1 MPQRPSSP
9 PKLPLQG
16 GQNSAL
22 EAPDRVSKLH
32 PTNRDHPTA
41 SANCRRQTT
50 HGDKMAS
57 RDFEILYKETRLNL
71 EPASQSSIVQI
82 RVAPQSAYGRS
93 SSNRSGASADDEKGY
108 RSKNLAAASSIYYRK
123 HNSSP
128 RGFLWR
134 VLDSGTV
141 LSLRVADVCKQ
152 QKESDA
158 PLILNLRFP
167 TALRPSCIGFAD
179 LEDYD
184 ALCVYVVDHANQ
196 LWSITLRPEHF
207 RKRAATD
214 GGLGDACKSYSPPGF
229 GFKHPHRLAVVNPDQ
244 LIITMHDGGILKF
257 DRNKT
262 HDSYG
267 SPWKE
272 TIYNVAGWGQ
282 SLRGLVPFQR
292 NPTIRYDKIN
302 MELTAAAS
310 TAVTTMGHSD
320 TAFLFTVCLDHRLRV
335 WDVRTGQILYTG
347 DILNTKRDP
356 QEVGKWT
363 VDPSQGNL
371 IRIVDNSRGQ
381 CLVVTYSPV
390 GAGEFK
396 FWKVKANDQGSIHV
410 ADCFP
415 GTHLIPPS
423 PSSLDVWTL
432 ADFAVTQQAD
442 GPELWTMWKNN
453 TSYRVHRLQVQPRN
467 SSAPFDDGWKAVYIE
482 NTVPTVR
489 TSGPWNPT
497 DSAEKWLDLIFF
509 PGRFSRSTLETA
521 LAMYEK
527 GLGTYKE
534 TSSKATRSIAESIC
548 CVLGSTTTLDRGSS
562 GGADY
567 DQFRNTSET
576 QWMRFWRLLLELDK
590 QRGEALSLVFDPVE
604 GMIWVAC
611 ADLVSAVRQ
620 CSDLDRV
627 YHNLQT
633 PEKKNEDVAAL
644 VSAGLTFVD
653 SFSDS
658 MYQLSK
664 AALRDEL
671 YEDSARSDSERMQL
685 FLDRAGFWPSVT
697 DEDCAQVI
705 DTLGQNYQMVT
716 ARLYEDLFDLI
727 TATSEANSQELREPF
742 TAFGRKVVVRAVQ
755 ETIEL
760 HWQIL
765 FSQLIL
771 LVHMEFDIESEE
783 ASPLHSRFEVGAVYQ
798 RLIDALRRLEH
809 LRWMAKTE
817 LSISAS
823 KSGGSGSSSPSLTK
837 RSQDDNNS
845 ITALEG
851 LTGHL
856 FGLPESNNMPLLSSI
871 TDLVL
876 DLCAPSSTT
885 VLHTWLL
892 QCWLLKQGR
901 PDLALE
907 LNPFADQDPFSTY
920 VQGRVFLALRDHDTA
935 AFYFRKAAIGLSIS
949 IKHLDRHSAGLLDDT
964 EWNLL
969 NSGLPNYYAHIVS
982 LYDRQK
988 AYSYVMEFSRLALQF
1003 VQAGGNSADETA
1015 ADIKT
1020 EMLSRLFIASTAIS
1034 HFEEAH
1040 SALLAMDNEAL
1051 QKSYLRKLVE
1061 KMCETGQSAEL
1072 ISLPFSGLQT
1082 KVDDILSEKCRSIR
1096 DVLAGVPYHQI
1107 LYAWRISHNDYRGG
1121 AAVLLDRLQKLRR
1134 AGEGDK
1140 VDAGAGV
1147 DDALDTQVTRQYLL
1161 LINALSCVAP
1171 QEAYIL
1177 EDVVP
1182 GEEDDSQRQ
1191 KMGGDDDLEAQLEEL
1206 SRRLDAE
1213 MVRDGGDVEMASQEN
1228 AALVERM
1235 KKFSGTRLSGGQELP
1250 ARRFLMLADVR
1261 KQYQQELDRIVAIQ
1275 NNQFGFTAE
1284 DDLMDL
1290 A

>member
-1 MPQRPSSP
+1 
-9 PKLPLQG
+9 
-16 GQNSAL
+16 
-22 EAPDRVSKLH
+22 
-32 PTNRDHPTA
+32 
-41 SANCRRQTT
+41 
-50 HGDKMAS
+50 
-57 RDFEILYKETRLNL
+57 
-71 EPASQSSIVQI
+71 
-82 RVAPQSAYGRS
+82 
-93 SSNRSGASADDEKGY
+93 
-108 RSKNLAAASSIYYRK
+108 
-123 HNSSP
+123 
-128 RGFLWR
+128 
-134 VLDSGTV
+134 
-141 LSLRVADVCKQ
+141 
-152 QKESDA
+152 
-158 PLILNLRFP
+158 
-167 TALRPSCIGFAD
+167 
-179 LEDYD
+179 
-184 ALCVYVVDHANQ
+184 
-196 LWSITLRPEHF
+196 
-207 RKRAATD
+207 
-214 GGLGDACKSYSPPGF
+214 
-229 GFKHPHRLAVVNPDQ
+229 
-244 LIITMHDGGILKF
+244 
-257 DRNKT
+257 
-262 HDSYG
+262 
-267 SPWKE
+267 
-272 TIYNVAGWGQ
+272 
-282 SLRGLVPFQR
+282 
-292 NPTIRYDKIN
+292 

-320 TAFLFTVCLDHRLRV
+320 TAFLFTICLDHRMRV

-347 DILNTKRDP
+347 DILNTRRDP
-356 QEVGKWT
+356 EDVGKWT
-363 VDPSQGNL
+363 VDPSQANL
-371 IRIVDNSRGQ
+371 IRILDTGRGQ
-381 CLVVTYSPV
+381 CLVATYSPD

-410 ADCFP
+410 ADCFS
-415 GTHLIPPS
+415 GTHLTPPS
-423 PSSLDVWTL
+423 PSSLDVWNL
-432 ADFAVTQQAD
+432 ADFAVTQQSD

-467 SSAPFDDGWKAVYIE
+467 GSDPFGDGWKAVEIE
-482 NTVPTVR
+482 NTVPTVSA
-489 TSGPWNPT
+489 SGPWNPT
-497 DSAEKWLDLIFF
+497 DSTEKWLDLIFF
-509 PGRFSRSTLETA
+509 PGRFSKSTLETA

-534 TSSKATRSIAESIC
+534 TTSKVGRSIAESIC
-548 CVLGSTTTLDRGSS
+548 SVLGSTTALDRSPA

-590 QRGEALSLVFDPVE
+590 QRGEALSLIFDSQE

-611 ADLVSAVRQ
+611 ADLIAAVRQ
-620 CSDLDRV
+620 CSHLDRV

-633 PEKKNEDVAAL
+633 PEKKDEDVAAL

-658 MYQLSK
+658 MRQLSR
-664 AALRDEL
+664 AALRAEL
-671 YEDSARSDSERMQL
+671 YEDSTQADGERMQL

-697 DEDCAQVI
+697 EDDCAQVI

-727 TATSEANSQELREPF
+727 TATSEANSQELGEQF
-742 TAFGRKVVVRAVQ
+742 TGFGRKVVVRAVQ

-771 LVHMEFDIESEE
+771 LVHMEFDIESED
-783 ASPLHSRFEVGAVYQ
+783 ASPLHARFEVGLVYR

-817 LSISAS
+817 LSISVS

-837 RSQDDNNS
+837 RSQDENNT

-856 FGLPESNNMPLLSSI
+856 FGLPESNSMPLLSSI

-885 VLHTWLL
+885 VLYTWLL
-892 QCWLLKQGR
+892 QCRLLKKDR

-935 AFYFRKAAIGLSIS
+935 SFYFRKAAIGLSMS
-949 IKHLDRHSAGLLDDT
+949 IKNLDRHSSGLLDDT

-1003 VQAGGNSADETA
+1003 VQPGNHEAAG
-1015 ADIKT
+1015 IKT
-1020 EMLSRLFIASTAIS
+1020 EMLSRLFTASTSVS

-1040 SALLAMDNEAL
+1040 SALLSMDDEAL

-1061 KMCETGQSAEL
+1061 KMCETGQSSAL

-1082 KVDDILSEKCRSIR
+1082 KVDDILGDKCRATR
-1096 DVLAGVPYHQI
+1096 DVLNGVPYHQI

-1121 AAVLLDRLQKLRR
+1121 AAILLDRLQKLRR

-1140 VDAGAGV
+1140 FGAAVTATPGA

-1177 EDVVP
+1177 EDVLP
-1182 GEEDDSQRQ
+1182 GEEGGNDPQRPS
-1191 KMGGDDDLEAQLEEL
+1191 GGDEDLEGHLEEL
-1206 SRRLDAE
+1206 AKRLDAE
-1213 MVRDGGDVEMASQEN
+1213 MAADGGETGPEEED
-1228 AALVERM
+1228 AALVEKM
-1235 KKFSGTRLSGGQELP
+1235 KRFSTRNPQELP
-1250 ARRFLMLADVR
+1250 ARRFLMLADLR

-1275 NNQFGFTAE
+1275 NNQFGFSPE

>member
-1 MPQRPSSP
+1 MGVSSEWYAA
-9 PKLPLQG
+9 
-16 GQNSAL
+16 NSW
-22 EAPDRVSKLH
+22 V
-32 PTNRDHPTA
+32 TNVLRHLIA
-41 SANCRRQTT
+41 
-50 HGDKMAS
+50 
-57 RDFEILYKETRLNL
+57 
-71 EPASQSSIVQI
+71 
-82 RVAPQSAYGRS
+82 
-93 SSNRSGASADDEKGY
+93 SGAA
-108 RSKNLAAASSIYYRK
+108 
-123 HNSSP
+123 
-128 RGFLWR
+128 
-134 VLDSGTV
+134 
-141 LSLRVADVCKQ
+141 
-152 QKESDA
+152 
-158 PLILNLRFP
+158 
-167 TALRPSCIGFAD
+167 
-179 LEDYD
+179 
-184 ALCVYVVDHANQ
+184 
-196 LWSITLRPEHF
+196 
-207 RKRAATD
+207 
-214 GGLGDACKSYSPPGF
+214 
-229 GFKHPHRLAVVNPDQ
+229 
-244 LIITMHDGGILKF
+244 
-257 DRNKT
+257 
-262 HDSYG
+262 
-267 SPWKE
+267 WKE

-310 TAVTTMGHSD
+310 VAVTTMGHSD
-320 TAFLFTVCLDHRLRV
+320 TAFLFTICLDHRMRV

-347 DILNTKRDP
+347 DILNTRRDP

-371 IRIVDNSRGQ
+371 IRILDNSRGR

-415 GTHLIPPS
+415 DTHLIPPS

-432 ADFAVTQQAD
+432 ADFAATQQPD

-453 TSYRVHRLQVQPRN
+453 TSYRVHRLQVQLQNGRE
-467 SSAPFDDGWKAVYIE
+467 PFADGWKAVHIE
-482 NTVPTVR
+482 NTVPNVR
-489 TSGPWNPT
+489 ASGPWNPT

-509 PGRFSRSTLETA
+509 PGRFSKSTLETA

-534 TSSKATRSIAESIC
+534 TASKAGRSIAESIC
-548 CVLGSTTTLDRGSS
+548 SVLGSTTTLDRSS
-562 GGADY
+562 TGGADY

-611 ADLVSAVRQ
+611 ADLIAAVRE
-620 CSDLDRV
+620 CSDLERV
-627 YHNLQT
+627 YHNISS

-644 VSAGLTFVD
+644 VTAGLTFVE

-658 MYQLSK
+658 MHQLSR
-664 AALRDEL
+664 AALRAEL

-742 TAFGRKVVVRAVQ
+742 TGFGRKVVVRAVQ

-783 ASPLHSRFEVGAVYQ
+783 ASPLHSRFEVGSVYK

-823 KSGGSGSSSPSLTK
+823 KSSGSGSSSPALSK
-837 RSQDDNNS
+837 RSQDENNT

-885 VLHTWLL
+885 VLYTWLI
-892 QCWLLKQGR
+892 QCSLLKQDR
-901 PDLALE
+901 PDLAFE
-907 LNPFADQDPFSTY
+907 LNPFADHDPFSTY

-935 AFYFRKAAIGLSIS
+935 SFYFRKAAIGLSIS

-969 NSGLPNYYAHIVS
+969 NSGLPNYYAHVVS

-1003 VQAGGNSADETA
+1003 VQQGHQEAAG
-1015 ADIKT
+1015 IKT
-1020 EMLSRLFIASTAIS
+1020 EMLSRLFTASTSIS

-1040 SALLAMDNEAL
+1040 SALLSMDDEAL
-1051 QKSYLRKLVE
+1051 QKSYLRRLVE
-1061 KMCETGQSAEL
+1061 KMCETGQSSEL

-1082 KVDDILSEKCRSIR
+1082 KVDDILVEKCRAVR
-1096 DVLAGVPYHQI
+1096 DVLSGVPYHQI

-1121 AAVLLDRLQKLRR
+1121 AAILLDRLQKLRR
-1134 AGEGDK
+1134 AGEGDRIGGGGSGG
-1140 VDAGAGV
+1140 GAE
-1147 DDALDTQVTRQYLL
+1147 DALDTQVTKQYLL

-1177 EDVVP
+1177 EDVLP
-1182 GEEDDSQRQ
+1182 GDEDSPRANKVD
-1191 KMGGDDDLEAQLEEL
+1191 GDDDLEANLDEL
-1206 SRRLDAE
+1206 VKKLDAE
-1213 MVRDGGDVEMASQEN
+1213 AAQGDDGSGGAGEMVVEED
-1228 AALVERM
+1228 AALVERI
-1235 KKFSGTRLSGGQELP
+1235 KKFSVRNGQELP
-1250 ARRFLMLADVR
+1250 ARRFLMLADLR

>member
-1 MPQRPSSP
+1 
-9 PKLPLQG
+9 
-16 GQNSAL
+16 
-22 EAPDRVSKLH
+22 
-32 PTNRDHPTA
+32 
-41 SANCRRQTT
+41 
-50 HGDKMAS
+50 
-57 RDFEILYKETRLNL
+57 
-71 EPASQSSIVQI
+71 
-82 RVAPQSAYGRS
+82 
-93 SSNRSGASADDEKGY
+93 
-108 RSKNLAAASSIYYRK
+108 
-123 HNSSP
+123 
-128 RGFLWR
+128 
-134 VLDSGTV
+134 
-141 LSLRVADVCKQ
+141 
-152 QKESDA
+152 
-158 PLILNLRFP
+158 
-167 TALRPSCIGFAD
+167 
-179 LEDYD
+179 
-184 ALCVYVVDHANQ
+184 
-196 LWSITLRPEHF
+196 
-207 RKRAATD
+207 
-214 GGLGDACKSYSPPGF
+214 
-229 GFKHPHRLAVVNPDQ
+229 
-244 LIITMHDGGILKF
+244 
-257 DRNKT
+257 
-262 HDSYG
+262 
-267 SPWKE
+267 
-272 TIYNVAGWGQ
+272 
-282 SLRGLVPFQR
+282 
-292 NPTIRYDKIN
+292 

-320 TAFLFTVCLDHRLRV
+320 TAFLFTICLDHRMRV

-347 DILNTKRDP
+347 DILNTRRDP

-371 IRIVDNSRGQ
+371 IRILENGRGQ

-390 GAGEFK
+390 GTGEFK

-415 GTHLIPPS
+415 DAHLVPPS

-432 ADFAVTQQAD
+432 ADFAVAQQAD

-467 SSAPFDDGWKAVYIE
+467 NADPFGDGWKAVHIG

-489 TSGPWNPT
+489 ASGPWNPT
-497 DSAEKWLDLIFF
+497 DSADKWLDLIFF

-521 LAMYEK
+521 LAMYER

-534 TSSKATRSIAESIC
+534 TPSRAGRSIAESIC
-548 CVLGSTTTLDRGSS
+548 SVLGSTTALERTST

-590 QRGEALSLVFDPVE
+590 QRGEGLSLVFNPVE

-611 ADLVSAVRQ
+611 ADLIAAVRQ
-620 CSDLDRV
+620 CSDLDTV
-627 YHNLQT
+627 YHNLQS
-633 PEKKNEDVAAL
+633 PEKRKEDVAAL
-644 VSAGLTFVD
+644 VTAGLTFVD

-658 MYQLSK
+658 MHQLSR
-664 AALRDEL
+664 AALRAEL

-685 FLDRAGFWPSVT
+685 FLDRAGFWTSVT

-742 TAFGRKVVVRAVQ
+742 TGFGRKVVVRAVQ

-771 LVHMEFDIESEE
+771 LVHMEFDIESDD
-783 ASPLHSRFEVGAVYQ
+783 ASPLHSRFEVGSVYR

-817 LSISAS
+817 LSVSAS
-823 KSGGSGSSSPSLTK
+823 KPSGSGSSSPAMTK
-837 RSQDDNNS
+837 RSQDENNTK
-845 ITALEG
+845 TALEG

-885 VLHTWLL
+885 VLYTWLI
-892 QCWLLKQGR
+892 QCWLLKQDR

-935 AFYFRKAAIGLSIS
+935 SFYFRKAAIGLSIS

-1003 VQAGGNSADETA
+1003 VQQGNHEVAG
-1015 ADIKT
+1015 IKT
-1020 EMLSRLFIASTAIS
+1020 EMLSRLFTASAAIS

-1040 SALLAMDNEAL
+1040 SALLAMDDEAM

-1061 KMCETGQSAEL
+1061 KMCETGQSSEL

-1082 KVDDILSEKCRSIR
+1082 KVDDIVVEKCRATR
-1096 DVLAGVPYHQI
+1096 DVLNGVPYHQI

-1121 AAVLLDRLQKLRR
+1121 AAILLDRLQKLRG
-1134 AGEGDK
+1134 AGEGDR
-1140 VDAGAGV
+1140 VSGGGGAGGAAE
-1147 DDALDTQVTRQYLL
+1147 DALDTQITRQYLL
-1161 LINALSCVAP
+1161 LINALSCVSP
-1171 QEAYIL
+1171 EEAYIL
-1177 EDVVP
+1177 EDVLP
-1182 GEEDDSQRQ
+1182 GDDEDGEKHKTD
-1191 KMGGDDDLEAQLEEL
+1191 DDDLESQLDEL
-1206 SRRLDAE
+1206 AKKLDAE
-1213 MVRDGGDVEMASQEN
+1213 AAKEGGEPSEDDAAFVEKIKRFSVRN
-1228 AALVERM
+1228 A
-1235 KKFSGTRLSGGQELP
+1235 QELP
-1250 ARRFLMLADVR
+1250 PRRFLMLADLR

>member
-1 MPQRPSSP
+1 M
-9 PKLPLQG
+9 
-16 GQNSAL
+16 
-22 EAPDRVSKLH
+22 V
-32 PTNRDHPTA
+32 
-41 SANCRRQTT
+41 
-50 HGDKMAS
+50 S
-57 RDFEILYKETRLNL
+57 RDFGILYKETRLNL
-71 EPASQSSIVQI
+71 EPASPSSTVHI
-82 RVAPQSAYGRS
+82 RVAPQGAYGRS
-93 SSNRSGASADDEKGY
+93 ASSRSGTSADDEKGY
-108 RSKNLAAASSIYYRK
+108 RSRNLATASSIYYRK
-123 HNSSP
+123 HHSSP

-152 QKESDA
+152 ENAAEA

-167 TALRPSCIGFAD
+167 TALRTSCIGFTD
-179 LEDYD
+179 PEEYD
-184 ALCVYVVDHANQ
+184 ALCVFAVDHSNQ
-196 LWSITLRPEHF
+196 LWSITLRPDHF
-207 RKRAATD
+207 RKRTAID
-214 GGLGDACKSYSPPGF
+214 GGLGDACKSHSPPGF
-229 GFKHPHRLAVVNPDQ
+229 GFKHPHRLAVVSPNQ

-257 DRNKT
+257 DRNES
-262 HDSYG
+262 HESNGG
-267 SPWKE
+267 SWKE
-272 TIYNVAGWGQ
+272 TIYNVAGWSQ

-292 NPTIRYDKIN
+292 NPTIRYDKVN

-320 TAFLFTVCLDHRLRV
+320 TAFLFTICLDHRMRV

-347 DILNTKRDP
+347 DILNTSRDP

-371 IRIVDNSRGQ
+371 IRILDNSCGQ
-381 CLVVTYSPV
+381 CSVVTYSGV

-415 GTHLIPPS
+415 DAHLVPPS
-423 PSSLDVWTL
+423 PTSLDVWNL
-432 ADFAVTQQAD
+432 ADFAVAQQPD

-467 SSAPFDDGWKAVYIE
+467 TKDPFGDGWKAVHIA
-482 NTVPTVR
+482 NTVPPVR
-489 TSGPWNPT
+489 ASGPWNPT
-497 DSAEKWLDLIFF
+497 DSTEKWLDLIFF
-509 PGRFSRSTLETA
+509 PGRFSKSTLETA

-534 TSSKATRSIAESIC
+534 APSKAGRSIAESIC
-548 CVLGSTTTLDRGSS
+548 SVLGSTTTLDRTSA

-611 ADLVSAVRQ
+611 ADLIAAVRQ
-620 CSDLDRV
+620 CSDLDGL
-627 YHNLQT
+627 YHNLLS
-633 PEKKNEDVAAL
+633 PEKNNEDVAAL
-644 VSAGLTFVD
+644 ISAGLTFVD

-658 MYQLSK
+658 MYQLSR
-664 AALRDEL
+664 AALRAEL

-685 FLDRAGFWPSVT
+685 FLDRAGFWPSIT

-716 ARLYEDLFDLI
+716 ARLYDDLFDLI

-742 TAFGRKVVVRAVQ
+742 TGFGRKLVVRAVQ
-755 ETIEL
+755 ETTEL

-771 LVHMEFDIESEE
+771 LVHMEFDIESED
-783 ASPLHSRFEVGAVYQ
+783 APSLHSRFEVGSVYR

-817 LSISAS
+817 LSCSS
-823 KSGGSGSSSPSLTK
+823 KSGGSGSSSPSLIK
-837 RSQDDNNS
+837 RSQDENNTK
-845 ITALEG
+845 TALEG

-885 VLHTWLL
+885 VLYTWLI
-892 QCWLLKQGR
+892 QCWLLKQDR

-907 LNPFADQDPFSTY
+907 LHSFADQDPFSIY
-920 VQGRVFLALRDHDTA
+920 IQGRVFFALRDHDTA
-935 AFYFRKAAIGLSIS
+935 SFYFRRAAIGLSIS

-969 NSGLPNYYAHIVS
+969 NSGLPNYYAHIVG

-1003 VQAGGNSADETA
+1003 VQQGDGEVAGN
-1015 ADIKT
+1015 KT
-1020 EMLSRLFIASTAIS
+1020 EMLSRLFTAAAATS

-1040 SALLAMDNEAL
+1040 SALLAMDDEAM

-1061 KMCETGQSAEL
+1061 KMCETGQSSEL
-1072 ISLPFSGLQT
+1072 IRLPFSGLQT
-1082 KVDDILSEKCRSIR
+1082 KVDDILVDKCRATR
-1096 DVLAGVPYHQI
+1096 DVLNGVPYHQI
-1107 LYAWRISHNDYRGG
+1107 LYAWRISHNDYRG
-1121 AAVLLDRLQKLRR
+1121 AAAILLDRLQKLRR
-1134 AGEGDK
+1134 AGEGDRLGG
-1140 VDAGAGV
+1140 GAGSAE
-1147 DDALDTQVTRQYLL
+1147 DALDTQVTRQYLL

-1171 QEAYIL
+1171 EEAYIL
-1177 EDVVP
+1177 EDVIP
-1182 GEEDDSQRQ
+1182 GEEDGQRQ
-1191 KMGGDDDLEAQLEEL
+1191 TVGYDEDHDEDELESQLDDLAKK
-1206 SRRLDAE
+1206 LDAE
-1213 MVRDGGDVEMASQEN
+1213 AAKEGGGEELASEED
-1228 AALVERM
+1228 AALAEKIKR
-1235 KKFSGTRLSGGQELP
+1235 FSMRNGQELP
-1250 ARRFLMLADVR
+1250 PRQLLMLADLR

>member
-1 MPQRPSSP
+1 
-9 PKLPLQG
+9 
-16 GQNSAL
+16 
-22 EAPDRVSKLH
+22 
-32 PTNRDHPTA
+32 
-41 SANCRRQTT
+41 
-50 HGDKMAS
+50 MAS

-71 EPASQSSIVQI
+71 EPASQSSVVQI
-82 RVAPQSAYGRS
+82 RVAPQSAYGRLS
-93 SSNRSGASADDEKGY
+93 STRGGASADDEKGY
-108 RSKNLAAASSIYYRK
+108 RSKNLATASSIYYRK
-123 HNSSP
+123 HNTSP

-134 VLDSGTV
+134 VLDNGTV

-152 QKESDA
+152 EKGADA
-158 PLILNLRFP
+158 PLILHLRFP
-167 TALRPSCIGFAD
+167 TAIRPSCVGFAD
-179 LEDYD
+179 REDHD
-184 ALCVYVVDHANQ
+184 ALHVHVVDHSNQ
-196 LWSITLRPEHF
+196 LWSIALRPDHF
-207 RKRAATD
+207 RKRTATD
-214 GGLGDACKSYSPPGF
+214 GGLGDGCRAFMPPGF
-229 GFKHPHRLAVVNPDQ
+229 GFKHPHRLAVVDPDQ
-244 LIITMHDGGILKF
+244 LIVTMHDGGILRF
-257 DRNKT
+257 DRNKG
-262 HDSYG
+262 HDASAT
-267 SPWKE
+267 PWRE

-292 NPTIRYDKIN
+292 NPTIRYDKVN
-302 MELTAAAS
+302 MEMTAAAS
-310 TAVTTMGHSD
+310 TAVTSMGHTD
-320 TAFLFTVCLDHRLRV
+320 TAFLFTLCLDHRMRV

-356 QEVGKWT
+356 QELGKWI

-371 IRIVDNSRGQ
+371 IRIVDNNRGQ
-381 CLVVTYSPV
+381 CLVATYSPV

-415 GTHLIPPS
+415 DAHLIPPS
-423 PSSLDVWTL
+423 PTSMDIWNL
-432 ADFAVTQQAD
+432 ADFTVTQQPD
-442 GPELWTMWKNN
+442 GPELWALWKNN
-453 TSYRVHRLQVQPRN
+453 TSYRAQRLQILPLNVT
-467 SSAPFDDGWKAVYIE
+467 APFADGWKTVCVE
-482 NTVPTVR
+482 STVPTVR
-489 TSGPWNPT
+489 ASGPWNPT

-509 PGRFSRSTLETA
+509 PGRFSKSTLEAA

-534 TSSKATRSIAESIC
+534 TTSKAGRSIAESIC
-548 CVLGSTTTLDRGSS
+548 SVLGSTTTLDRGST

-567 DQFRNTSET
+567 DQFRITSET

-590 QRGEALSLVFDPVE
+590 QRGEALSLIFDPVD

-611 ADLVSAVRQ
+611 ADLVAAVRQ

-627 YHNLQT
+627 YHNLQS

-644 VSAGLTFVD
+644 VSAGLTFVEG
-653 SFSDS
+653 FSDS
-658 MYQLSK
+658 MHQLSR
-664 AALRDEL
+664 AALRAEL

-697 DEDCAQVI
+697 DEDCALVI

-727 TATSEANSQELREPF
+727 TASSEANSQELREPF
-742 TAFGRKVVVRAVQ
+742 TGFGHKVVVRAVQ
-755 ETIEL
+755 DTIEL

-771 LVHMEFDIESEE
+771 LVHMEFDSDE
-783 ASPLHSRFEVGAVYQ
+783 AAPLHSRFEVGTVYR

-809 LRWMAKTE
+809 LRWMARTE
-817 LSISAS
+817 LTISTP
-823 KSGGSGSSSPSLTK
+823 KGGSGVSSPTLTK
-837 RSQDDNNS
+837 RGQDENFTK
-845 ITALEG
+845 TALEG
-851 LTGHL
+851 LTRHL

-885 VLHTWLL
+885 VLYTWLS
-892 QCWLLKQGR
+892 QCWLLKQDR

-935 AFYFRKAAIGLSIS
+935 CYYFKKAAIGLSIS

-1003 VQAGGNSADETA
+1003 VHAGSQDA
-1015 ADIKT
+1015 AGIKT
-1020 EMLSRLFIASTAIS
+1020 EMLSRLFTAATAIS

-1040 SALLAMDNEAL
+1040 CALLSMDDEAL
-1051 QKSYLRKLVE
+1051 QKAYLRRLLE

-1072 ISLPFSGLQT
+1072 ITLPFSGLQT
-1082 KVDDILSEKCRSIR
+1082 KVDDILGDKCRATR
-1096 DVLAGVPYHQI
+1096 DVLNGVPYHQI
-1107 LYAWRISHNDYRGG
+1107 LYAWRISHNDCRGG
-1121 AAVLLDRLQKLRR
+1121 AAILLDRLQKLRHT
-1134 AGEGDK
+1134 GEGDR
-1140 VDAGAGV
+1140 VAAAAA

-1161 LINALSCVAP
+1161 LINALSCVPP

-1177 EDVVP
+1177 EDVAP
-1182 GEEDDSQRQ
+1182 AGGGDADAAAQRHGAR
-1191 KMGGDDDLEAQLEEL
+1191 KKGGDDDLESRLSELAQ
-1206 SRRLDAE
+1206 RLDAE
-1213 MVRDGGDVEMASQEN
+1213 VAAEEEGGAGAVPPGGAKED
-1228 AALVERM
+1228 AALVEKMRR
-1235 KKFSGTRLSGGQELP
+1235 FAARNVQELP
-1250 ARRFLMLADVR
+1250 ARRFLMLADLR

-1275 NNQFGFTAE
+1275 NNQFGLTAE
-1284 DDLMDL
+1284 DDPMDL

>member
-1 MPQRPSSP
+1 M
-9 PKLPLQG
+9 
-16 GQNSAL
+16 A
-22 EAPDRVSKLH
+22 V
-32 PTNRDHPTA
+32 RDH
-41 SANCRRQTT
+41 
-50 HGDKMAS
+50 
-57 RDFEILYKETRLNL
+57 EILYKEARLNL
-71 EPASQSSIVQI
+71 EPASPSSIIQV
-82 RVAPQSAYGRS
+82 RVAPQGAYGRS
-93 SSNRSGASADDEKGY
+93 SSTRTAVADDEKGY
-108 RSKNLAAASSIYYRK
+108 RSKNLATASSIYYRK

-134 VLDSGTV
+134 VLDNSSV
-141 LSLRVADVCKQ
+141 LSIRVADVCKQ
-152 QKESDA
+152 EKEVDA
-158 PLILNLRFP
+158 LLILNLRFP
-167 TALRPSCIGFAD
+167 AAIRTSCIGFAD
-179 LEDYD
+179 PQDHD
-184 ALCVYVVDHANQ
+184 ALCVFVVDYSNQ
-196 LWSITLRPEHF
+196 LYSITLRPDHF

-244 LIITMHDGGILKF
+244 LIVTMHDGGILRF
-257 DRNKT
+257 DRNRS
-262 HDSYG
+262 HEPNG
-267 SPWKE
+267 APWKE

-320 TAFLFTVCLDHRLRV
+320 TAFLFTICLDHRMRV

-347 DILNTKRDP
+347 DILNNSRDL
-356 QEVGKWT
+356 QEVGKWK

-371 IRIVDNSRGQ
+371 IRILDNTRGQ

-415 GTHLIPPS
+415 GTHLIPRS

-432 ADFAVTQQAD
+432 ADFAVAQQPD
-442 GPELWTMWKNN
+442 GPELWAVWKNN
-453 TSYRVHRLQVQPRN
+453 TSYRVHRLQVRPRD
-467 SSAPFDDGWKAVYIE
+467 STAPFDDGWKTVFIE
-482 NTVPTVR
+482 NAIPAVR
-489 TSGPWNPT
+489 ASGPWNPT

-509 PGRFSRSTLETA
+509 PGRFSKSTLETA

-534 TSSKATRSIAESIC
+534 TTSKASRSIAESIC
-548 CVLGSTTTLDRGSS
+548 AALGSTTTLDRSS
-562 GGADY
+562 TGGADY
-567 DQFRNTSET
+567 DQFRGTSET

-590 QRGEALSLVFDPVE
+590 QRGEALSLVSDQEE

-611 ADLVSAVRQ
+611 ADLIAAVRQ
-620 CSDLDRV
+620 CSDMDRV
-627 YHNLQT
+627 YHNLQA
-633 PEKKNEDVAAL
+633 PEKKDEDVAAL
-644 VSAGLTFVD
+644 VSAGLTFVE

-658 MYQLSK
+658 MVQLSR
-664 AALRDEL
+664 AALRAEL
-671 YEDSARSDSERMQL
+671 YENSVRSDSERMQL
-685 FLDRAGFWPSVT
+685 FLDRAGFWTSVT
-697 DEDCAQVI
+697 DEDCVQVT
-705 DTLGQNYQMVT
+705 DALGQNYRMVT

-742 TAFGRKVVVRAVQ
+742 TGFGRKVVVRAAQ
-755 ETIEL
+755 ETIDL

-783 ASPLHSRFEVGAVYQ
+783 ASPLHSRFDVGSVYR

-817 LSISAS
+817 LSISARMA
-823 KSGGSGSSSPSLTK
+823 GSGTSSPTLTK
-837 RSQDDNNS
+837 RGQDENYT
-845 ITALEG
+845 ITALEE

-885 VLHTWLL
+885 MLDTWLL
-892 QCWLLKQGR
+892 QCWLLKQDR

-907 LNPFADQDPFSTY
+907 LNPFAGQDPFSTY

-988 AYSYVMEFSRLALQF
+988 AYSYVMDFSRLALQF
-1003 VQAGGNSADETA
+1003 VQTGSQDTAGT
-1015 ADIKT
+1015 KT
-1020 EMLSRLFIASTAIS
+1020 EMLSRLFTASAAIS

-1040 SALLAMDNEAL
+1040 SALLSMEDEAL

-1061 KMCETGQSAEL
+1061 KMCETGQSSEL
-1072 ISLPFSGLQT
+1072 ISLPFSGLQN
-1082 KVDDILSEKCRSIR
+1082 KVDDILGEKCRAAK
-1096 DVLAGVPYHQI
+1096 DVLNGVPYHQV
-1107 LYAWRISHNDYRGG
+1107 LYAWRISHNDYRGA

-1140 VDAGAGV
+1140 VNNLSVGGGGV
-1147 DDALDTQVTRQYLL
+1147 VQEDALDTQVTRQYLL
-1161 LINALSCVAP
+1161 LINALSCVPP

-1177 EDVVP
+1177 EDVP
-1182 GEEDDSQRQ
+1182 SGDDGDAKKHR
-1191 KMGGDDDLEAQLEEL
+1191 GNDDDLEGRLEEL
-1206 SRRLDAE
+1206 ARKLEAE
-1213 MVRDGGDVEMASQEN
+1213 DGQTAAEAAVSDDE
-1228 AALVERM
+1228 AALVEKM
-1235 KKFSGTRLSGGQELP
+1235 KRFSARTTQELP
-1250 ARRFLMLADVR
+1250 PRRFLMLADLR

-1275 NNQFGFTAE
+1275 NNQFGLTGE
-1284 DDLMDL
+1284 DDLMDM